1 MYRILTAWAVVCPR
15 GNCRY
20 RRAVG
25 RRKDRNSTRQTAV
38 EEWWSEN
45 HGLCV
50 AYGPIR
56 LSTIRL
62 GLPNLGI
69 ASTRALYY
77 FSHGFHGVNYNNDN
91 NDNVIRS
98 DNIT

>member
-25 RRKDRNSTRQTAV
+25 RQKDRNSTRQTAV

-56 LSTIRL
+56 VSPLVRL
-62 GLPNLGI
+62 GLPVLGLVP
-69 ASTRALYY
+69 TRLLV
-77 FSHGFHGVNYNNDN
+77 HGIFHGQKDN
-91 NDNVIRS
+91 N
-98 DNIT
+98 